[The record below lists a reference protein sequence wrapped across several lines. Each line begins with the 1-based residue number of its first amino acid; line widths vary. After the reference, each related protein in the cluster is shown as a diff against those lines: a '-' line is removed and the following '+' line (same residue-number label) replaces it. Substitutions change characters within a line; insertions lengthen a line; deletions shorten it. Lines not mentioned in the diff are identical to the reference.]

1 MARGLTVA
9 EKIFS
14 RRCHREKKA
23 GDVVMAPID
32 AAMIHDI
39 TGPLAITQFWEM
51 GGERVFDPEKII
63 LLFDHQIPADSIPA
77 AKNHVMMRAFAED
90 QGIVN
95 YDLREGVCHQVALEK
110 GRVAPG
116 DIVVGS
122 DSHTCMY
129 GAVGAFATGIGS
141 TDMGF
146 ALKFGALY
154 FRVPESI
161 RVKAEGRFSPRV
173 GPKDLILRL
182 TGDIGADGATYR
194 ALEFGGS
201 AFNEMDMPGR
211 MTCCNMAI
219 EMGGKAGIVPPDEVT
234 LAYLKER
241 RSFDPVDIAP
251 DPDAVYLD
259 QRSYDVADLS
269 PQVAVPHNVDNVVSV
284 EEVAGRKVDQ
294 VFIGS
299 CTNGRFEDMQE
310 AAEVLGNETF
320 SDKVRVIIIPAS
332 RDEYLKT
339 LRAGLIERFVE
350 AGALVEA
357 PCCGPCMGGAFGLLA
372 PGEVSL
378 STSNRNFRGRQGST
392 EAEVYLSSPATAA
405 ASALYGE
412 ITDPRGV

>member
-77 AKNHVMMRAFAED
+77 AKNHVMMRAFAEE

-161 RVKAEGRFSPRV
+161 RVGAEGRFASRV

-182 TGDIGADGATYR
+182 TGDIGADGATYC

-201 AFNEMDMPGR
+201 AFEEMDMPGR

-234 LAYLKER
+234 RAYLKER
-241 RSFDPVDIAP
+241 RSFDPVELSP
-251 DPDAVYLD
+251 DSDAVYLD
-259 QRSYDVADLS
+259 QRSYDVSDLS